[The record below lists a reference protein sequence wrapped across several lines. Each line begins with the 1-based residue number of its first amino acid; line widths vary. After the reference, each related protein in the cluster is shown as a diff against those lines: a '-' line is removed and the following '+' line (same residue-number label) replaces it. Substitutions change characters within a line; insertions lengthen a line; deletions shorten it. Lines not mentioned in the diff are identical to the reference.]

1 MVVIIIETRP
11 ERCQR
16 GDVSTPIRRVCKDFL
31 ELSERDDRLWMFLLL
46 FFLVINVLLLVDLGL
61 SR

>member
-1 MVVIIIETRP
+1 MVIIIETRP

-16 GDVSTPIRRVCKDFL
+16 GDVSTTIGRVCKDFL
-31 ELSERDDRLWMFLLL
+31 KLSERDDRLWMFLLL
-46 FFLVINVLLLVDLGL
+46 LFLVINVLLLVDLGL

>member
-1 MVVIIIETRP
+1 MVIIIIETRP

-16 GDVSTPIRRVCKDFL
+16 VGVSTPIRRVCKDFL
-31 ELSERDDRLWMFLLL
+31 KLSERDDRLWMFLLL
-46 FFLVINVLLLVDLGL
+46 LFLVINVLLLVDLGL